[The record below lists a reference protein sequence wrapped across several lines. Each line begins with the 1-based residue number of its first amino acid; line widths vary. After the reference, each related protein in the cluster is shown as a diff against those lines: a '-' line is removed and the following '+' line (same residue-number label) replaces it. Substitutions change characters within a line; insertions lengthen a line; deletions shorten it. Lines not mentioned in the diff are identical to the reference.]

1 LGYWLSQQG
10 VNRGEQPLYFYAL
23 IQIPMYEYLPA
34 VGAILALIIAIRR
47 GFKGLVEYSQTHSQA
62 VVPAESSEIAASPTA
77 EEPVLEVGDGKSNGQ
92 PANGQLTA
100 ELNGTAGPADQVPVV
115 GLLLFWAATSLVAF
129 SVAGEKMPW
138 LTVHITLPMIL
149 VSGWVYG
156 YLIETTPWKRL
167 AQHRFGLVLVLLP
180 IFFFAL
186 LSLITS
192 LTGAHPPFQGKEL
205 AQIQDTL
212 TFLSA
217 FVGVVG
223 SLAGLMW
230 LTRRWTGFELGRA
243 FGLVLIALLAVQT
256 IRTSIRSS
264 YINYDTAKEYL
275 VYAHAARGPKDVL
288 ADVEEISRRTVGGQ
302 NIAVAYDND
311 TLYPYWWYFR
321 DYPNKVYFADK
332 PTRDLRNDPVVIV
345 GQDNYSKI
353 EPILGNNYVYYQ
365 TMRLW
370 WPNQDYFNLTWDR
383 IKGALT
389 NPGIRAGI
397 WNIWLNADYTQY
409 AKATNNANL
418 TLTTWDPSNSMRVYI
433 RKDLVSQIWKFGAVP
448 APVVAD
454 PYAKGTV
461 QLSADQ
467 VIGTAGSGPAQFQ
480 YPHGIAVAPD
490 GSLYVADSRNHRV
503 QHLSADGKVL
513 QTWGSFADLSK
524 GAAPGGTFNEPWDV
538 AVAADGSVFVA
549 DTWNNRI
556 QKFTADGKFIK
567 MWGTFGQAETP
578 DAFWGPRGLAISA
591 DHHLFVTDTGNKRV
605 VVFDLDGNPITSFG
619 VSGSDPGQLNEPVGI
634 TVDVAGKVF
643 IADTWNQ
650 RIQAFA
656 PSSDG
661 KTYTYLLQWDISG
674 WLGQSLDNKPYLAVD
689 KQGDVFATDPEG
701 NRILEFDNQG
711 KFIRAWGDVGS
722 DEKSFNLA
730 AAVAVDGQGNVW
742 VTDANN
748 NRVMHFTLPK

>member
-1 LGYWLSQQG
+1 
-10 VNRGEQPLYFYAL
+10 
-23 IQIPMYEYLPA
+23 
-34 VGAILALIIAIRR
+34 
-47 GFKGLVEYSQTHSQA
+47 
-62 VVPAESSEIAASPTA
+62 
-77 EEPVLEVGDGKSNGQ
+77 
-92 PANGQLTA
+92 
-100 ELNGTAGPADQVPVV
+100 
-115 GLLLFWAATSLVAF
+115 
-129 SVAGEKMPW
+129 
-138 LTVHITLPMIL
+138 
-149 VSGWVYG
+149 
-156 YLIETTPWKRL
+156 
-167 AQHRFGLVLVLLP
+167 
-180 IFFFAL
+180 
-186 LSLITS
+186 
-192 LTGAHPPFQGKEL
+192 
-205 AQIQDTL
+205 
-212 TFLSA
+212 
-217 FVGVVG
+217 
-223 SLAGLMW
+223 
-230 LTRRWTGFELGRA
+230 
-243 FGLVLIALLAVQT
+243 
-256 IRTSIRSS
+256 
-264 YINYDTAKEYL
+264 
-275 VYAHAARGPKDVL
+275 
-288 ADVEEISRRTVGGQ
+288 
-302 NIAVAYDND
+302 
-311 TLYPYWWYFR
+311 
-321 DYPNKVYFADK
+321 
-332 PTRDLRNDPVVIV
+332 
-345 GQDNYSKI
+345 
-353 EPILGNNYVYYQ
+353 
-365 TMRLW
+365 
-370 WPNQDYFNLTWDR
+370 
-383 IKGALT
+383 
-389 NPGIRAGI
+389 
-397 WNIWLNADYTQY
+397 LNADYTQY